1 MIKKNLRQKSK
12 KNEAEMMKKFM
23 EESQRKLRMKELS
36 QRNKEIKI
44 ANASKVSMPVDD
56 LERFQSMLKE
66 MKEKKRRSKSCM

>member
-1 MIKKNLRQKSK
+1 
-12 KNEAEMMKKFM
+12 MMKKFM

>member
-1 MIKKNLRQKSK
+1 LIKKNLRQKSK

-44 ANASKVSMPVDD
+44 ANASKVGMPVDD